1 MPTYKIL
8 FVGLGKMGFHM
19 AGYLSKNKNFKLFV
33 FNRTK
38 SVEHKWKKKFIAE
51 SYNFKNDIK
60 FDFII
65 SCLKDDH
72 AVNSFF
78 NKFVKTSNFHKNSII
93 IDHSTIS
100 LRQIDLLS
108 RSFKQRKVKFLDAP
122 ITGGEEGAKKG
133 SLSVMVGGT
142 KPNFNKSKRII
153 SSYSKSITHMGKLG
167 SGQLTK
173 FTNQILICGI
183 LYSISEA
190 YLFSKKNNLDQK
202 KIFNAIKN
210 GAANSWQFTNRYPTL
225 TKNKFNFGFSTEL
238 MTKDLKYVLQQAK
251 KSKLNLN
258 LTKSVFKKYKS
269 LQNTIYKKYDTS
281 SLVKSFNDR

>member
-38 SVEHKWKKKFIAE
+38 SIELKWKKKFIAE
-51 SYNFKNDIK
+51 RYNFKDDIK

-108 RSFKQRKVKFLDAP
+108 RLFKQRKVKFLDAP

-142 KPNFNKSKRII
+142 ELNFNKSKSII

>member
-108 RSFKQRKVKFLDAP
+108 RTFKQRKVKFLDAP

-142 KPNFNKSKRII
+142 KINFNKSKRILL
-153 SSYSKSITHMGKLG
+153 SYSKSITHMGKLG

-210 GAANSWQFTNRYPTL
+210 GAANSWQFTNRYQTL

-238 MTKDLKYVLQQAK
+238 MTKDLKYVLQQAE

-281 SLVKSFNDR
+281 SLIKSFNDR

>member
-38 SVEHKWKKKFIAE
+38 SVEFKWKKKFIAE

-100 LRQIDLLS
+100 LRQIDILS
-108 RSFKQRKVKFLDAP
+108 RLCNQRIIKFLDAP

-142 KPNFNKSKRII
+142 KLNFNKSKRII

-190 YLFSKKNNLDQK
+190 YLFSKKNKLDQN

-251 KSKLNLN
+251 KNKLNLN

-281 SLVKSFNDR
+281 SLIKSFNDQ

>member
-65 SCLKDDH
+65 SCLKDDN

-108 RSFKQRKVKFLDAP
+108 RLFKQRKVKFLDAP

-142 KPNFNKSKRII
+142 EPNFNKSKRII

-281 SLVKSFNDR
+281 SLVKSFND

>member
-1 MPTYKIL
+1 MIMLLIL
-8 FVGLGKMGFHM
+8 
-19 AGYLSKNKNFKLFV
+19 
-33 FNRTK
+33 
-38 SVEHKWKKKFIAE
+38 
-51 SYNFKNDIK
+51 
-60 FDFII
+60 
-65 SCLKDDH
+65 
-72 AVNSFF
+72 FF
-78 NKFVKTSNFHKNSII
+78 NKFVKTSNFHKKSII

-100 LRQIDLLS
+100 LKQIDLLS
-108 RSFKQRKVKFLDAP
+108 RLFKNRKIKFLDAP
-122 ITGGEEGAKKG
+122 ITGGEEGAKKA
-133 SLSVMVGGT
+133 SLSVMVGGN
-142 KPNFNKSKRII
+142 KPNFNQSKRII
-153 SSYSKSITHMGKLG
+153 SSYSKSLTHMGKLG

-210 GAANSWQFTNRYPTL
+210 GAASSWQFNNRYLTL

-238 MTKDLKYVLQQAK
+238 MTKDLKYVLQQAE

-281 SLVKSFNDR
+281 SLVKSFNDQ

>member
-1 MPTYKIL
+1 MPTYNIL

-65 SCLKDDH
+65 TCLKDDN

-78 NKFVKTSNFHKNSII
+78 YKFVKTSNFHKNSII

-100 LRQIDLLS
+100 LKQIDLLS
-108 RSFKQRKVKFLDAP
+108 RLFKQRKVKFLDAP

-142 KPNFNKSKRII
+142 EPNFNKSKRII

-225 TKNKFNFGFSTEL
+225 IKNKFNFGFSTEL
-238 MTKDLKYVLQQAK
+238 MTKDLKYVLQQAE

>member
-19 AGYLSKNKNFKLFV
+19 AGYLSKNKNIKLFV

-38 SVEHKWKKKFIAE
+38 SVEIKWKKKFIAE

-72 AVNSFF
+72 AVNAFF
-78 NKFVKTSNFHKNSII
+78 NKFVKTLNFHKNSII

-108 RSFKQRKVKFLDAP
+108 RIFKQRKVKFLDAP

-142 KPNFNKSKRII
+142 ELNFNKSKSII

-225 TKNKFNFGFSTEL
+225 IKNKFNFGFSTEL

-251 KSKLNLN
+251 KTKLNLN

>member
-108 RSFKQRKVKFLDAP
+108 KSFNQRKVKFLDAP

-153 SSYSKSITHMGKLG
+153 SSYSKSLTHMGKLG

-210 GAANSWQFTNRYPTL
+210 GAASSWQFTNRYLTL

-238 MTKDLKYVLQQAK
+238 MTKDLKYVLQQAE

-281 SLVKSFNDR
+281 SLVKTFNDQ

>member
-51 SYNFKNDIK
+51 KYNFKNDIK

-65 SCLKDDH
+65 SCLKDDL

-78 NKFVKTSNFHKNSII
+78 NKFIKTSNFHKNSII

-100 LRQIDLLS
+100 LRQIGLLS
-108 RSFKQRKVKFLDAP
+108 KLFKQRKVKFLDAP

-133 SLSVMVGGT
+133 SLSVMVGGN
-142 KPNFNKSKRII
+142 KPNFNKSKSII

-225 TKNKFNFGFSTEL
+225 IKNKFNFGFSTEL

-251 KSKLNLN
+251 KSNLNLN

>member
-38 SVEHKWKKKFIAE
+38 SVEHKWKKKFIAD

-72 AVNSFF
+72 AVKSFY

-108 RSFKQRKVKFLDAP
+108 RSFKQKKVKFLDAP
-122 ITGGEEGAKKG
+122 ITGGEEGAKNG
-133 SLSVMVGGT
+133 SLSVMVGGSV
-142 KPNFNKSKRII
+142 PNFNKSKSII

-202 KIFNAIKN
+202 KIYNAIKN
-210 GAANSWQFTNRYPTL
+210 GAANSWQFTNRYQTL

-251 KSKLNLN
+251 KSNLNLN

>member
-65 SCLKDDH
+65 SCLKDDN
-72 AVNSFF
+72 AVNTFF

-108 RSFKQRKVKFLDAP
+108 RSFKQRKIRFLDAP

-133 SLSVMVGGT
+133 SLSVMVGGS
-142 KPNFNKSKRII
+142 KSNFNKSKSII

-225 TKNKFNFGFSTEL
+225 IKNKFNFGFSTEL

-251 KSKLNLN
+251 KSNLNLN

>member
-65 SCLKDDH
+65 SCLKDDN
-72 AVNSFF
+72 AVNTFF
-78 NKFVKTSNFHKNSII
+78 NKFLKTSNFHKNSII

-100 LRQIDLLS
+100 LRQIVLLS
-108 RSFKQRKVKFLDAP
+108 KSFNNRKVKFLDAP

-153 SSYSKSITHMGKLG
+153 SSYSKSLTHMGKLG

-251 KSKLNLN
+251 KTKLNLN

-281 SLVKSFNDR
+281 SLIKSFNDQ

>member
-38 SVEHKWKKKFIAE
+38 SVEIKWKKKFTAE

-78 NKFVKTSNFHKNSII
+78 NKFIKTSNFHKNSII

-100 LRQIDLLS
+100 LKQIDLLS
-108 RSFKQRKVKFLDAP
+108 KSFKKRKIKFLDAP
-122 ITGGEEGAKKG
+122 ITGGEEGAIKG
-133 SLSVMVGGT
+133 ALSVMVGGT
-142 KPNFNKSKRII
+142 ELNFNKSKRII

-251 KSKLNLN
+251 KSNLNLN

-281 SLVKSFNDR
+281 SLVKSFND

>member
-100 LRQIDLLS
+100 LRQIDLLFKL
-108 RSFKQRKVKFLDAP
+108 FKQRKVKFLDAP

-142 KPNFNKSKRII
+142 TPNFNKSKRII

-251 KSKLNLN
+251 KSNLNLN

>member
-38 SVEHKWKKKFIAE
+38 SVELKWKKQFIAE
-51 SYNFKNDIK
+51 SYNFKNNIK

-78 NKFVKTSNFHKNSII
+78 NKFIKTSNFHKNSII

-100 LRQIDLLS
+100 LRQINVLS
-108 RSFKQRKVKFLDAP
+108 QLFKQKKVKFLDAP

-133 SLSVMVGGT
+133 TLSVMVGGSE
-142 KPNFNKSKRII
+142 PNFNKSKKII
-153 SSYSKSITHMGKLG
+153 SPYSKSITHMGKLG

-251 KSKLNLN
+251 KTKLKLN
-258 LTKSVFKKYKS
+258 LTKSVFNKYKS

-281 SLVKSFNDR
+281 SLVKAFNDQ

>member
-108 RSFKQRKVKFLDAP
+108 RSFKQTKVKFIDAP

-142 KPNFNKSKRII
+142 ELNFNKSKNII

-238 MTKDLKYVLQQAK
+238 MTKDLKYVLQQAE

>member
-38 SVEHKWKKKFIAE
+38 SVEHKWKKKFKAE

-100 LRQIDLLS
+100 LRQIDVLS
-108 RSFKQRKVKFLDAP
+108 QLFKQKKVKFLDAP

-133 SLSVMVGGT
+133 TLSVMVGGSE
-142 KPNFNKSKRII
+142 PNFNKSKKII

-251 KSKLNLN
+251 KTKLNLN

-281 SLVKSFNDR
+281 SLVKSFNVR

>member
-51 SYNFKNDIK
+51 SYNFQNDIK

-65 SCLKDDH
+65 SCLKDDN
-72 AVNSFF
+72 AVNTFF

-108 RSFKQRKVKFLDAP
+108 RTFKQRKVKFLDAP

-142 KPNFNKSKRII
+142 ELNFNRSKTII

-251 KSKLNLN
+251 KSNLNLN

-281 SLVKSFNDR
+281 SLVKSFNDL

>member
-1 MPTYKIL
+1 MPTYNIL

-100 LRQIDLLS
+100 LKQVDLLS
-108 RSFKQRKVKFLDAP
+108 RTFKQRKVKFLDAP

-142 KPNFNKSKRII
+142 ELNFNKSKRII

-251 KSKLNLN
+251 KNKLNLN
-258 LTKSVFKKYKS
+258 LTKSVLKKYKS
-269 LQNTIYKKYDTS
+269 LQNTIYKIYDTS
-281 SLVKSFNDR
+281 SLVKTFNDQ

>member
-1 MPTYKIL
+1 MPTYRIL

-38 SVEHKWKKKFIAE
+38 LVEHKWKKKFIGE

-65 SCLKDDH
+65 SCLKDDN
-72 AVNSFF
+72 AVNIFF
-78 NKFVKTSNFHKNSII
+78 NKFLKTSNFHKNSII

-100 LRQIDLLS
+100 LRQIGLLS
-108 RSFKQRKVKFLDAP
+108 KSFNQRKVKFLDAP
-122 ITGGEEGAKKG
+122 ISGGEEGAKKG
-133 SLSVMVGGT
+133 SLSVMVGGS
-142 KPNFNKSKRII
+142 KSNFNKSKRII

-202 KIFNAIKN
+202 KIYNAIKN

-258 LTKSVFKKYKS
+258 LTKSVFKKFKS

>member
-108 RSFKQRKVKFLDAP
+108 RSFKQRKIRFLDAP

-153 SSYSKSITHMGKLG
+153 STYSKSLTYMGKLG

-210 GAANSWQFTNRYPTL
+210 GAASSWQFTNRYLTL

-238 MTKDLKYVLQQAK
+238 MTKDLKYVLQQAE

-258 LTKSVFKKYKS
+258 LTKSVFKKYKI

-281 SLVKSFNDR
+281 SLVKTFNDQ

>member
-1 MPTYKIL
+1 
-8 FVGLGKMGFHM
+8 MGFHM

-65 SCLKDDH
+65 SCLKDDN
-72 AVNSFF
+72 AVNTFF

-100 LRQIDLLS
+100 LNQIDLLS
-108 RSFKQRKVKFLDAP
+108 RSFKQRKIKFLDAP

-210 GAANSWQFTNRYPTL
+210 GAASSWQFTNRYLTL

-251 KSKLNLN
+251 KSKLSLN

>member
-1 MPTYKIL
+1 MPTYNIL

-19 AGYLSKNKNFKLFV
+19 AGYLSKNKSFKLFV

-38 SVEHKWKKKFIAE
+38 SVEHKWKKKFIAK

-65 SCLKDDH
+65 SCLKDDN

-108 RSFKQRKVKFLDAP
+108 RSFKQTKVKFIDAP

-142 KPNFNKSKRII
+142 EPNFNKSKRII

-281 SLVKSFNDR
+281 SLVKSFNDQ

>member
-19 AGYLSKNKNFKLFV
+19 AAYLSKNKNFKLFV

-38 SVEHKWKKKFIAE
+38 SVEHKWKKKFLAE

-78 NKFVKTSNFHKNSII
+78 NKFVKSSNFHKNSII

-108 RSFKQRKVKFLDAP
+108 RLCKKRKLKFLDAP

-238 MTKDLKYVLQQAK
+238 MTKDLKYVLQQSK
-251 KSKLNLN
+251 KNNLKLN
-258 LTKSVFKKYKS
+258 LTKSVFEKYKS

-281 SLVKSFNDR
+281 SLIKSFKDR

>member
-65 SCLKDDH
+65 SCLKDDN
-72 AVNSFF
+72 AVNTFF

-100 LRQIDLLS
+100 LRQIDILS
-108 RSFKQRKVKFLDAP
+108 RSFKQREVKFLDAP

-142 KPNFNKSKRII
+142 ELNFNKSKSII

-225 TKNKFNFGFSTEL
+225 IKNKFNFGFSTEL

-251 KSKLNLN
+251 KTKLNLS

-281 SLVKSFNDR
+281 SLVKSFNDQ

>member
-65 SCLKDDH
+65 SCLKDDN
-72 AVNSFF
+72 AVNTFF
-78 NKFVKTSNFHKNSII
+78 NKFLKTSNFHKNSII

-122 ITGGEEGAKKG
+122 VTGGEEGAKNG

-142 KPNFNKSKRII
+142 EPNFNKSKRII

-202 KIFNAIKN
+202 KIYNAIKN

-225 TKNKFNFGFSTEL
+225 IKNKFNFGFSTEL
-238 MTKDLKYVLQQAK
+238 MTKDLKYILQQAK
-251 KSKLNLN
+251 KNKINLN
-258 LTKSVFKKYKS
+258 LTTSVFKKYKS

-281 SLVKSFNDR
+281 SLVKSFND

>member
-19 AGYLSKNKNFKLFV
+19 AGYLSKNKNFKLFI

-100 LRQIDLLS
+100 LKQIDLLS
-108 RSFKQRKVKFLDAP
+108 KLFKKRKIKFLDAP

-133 SLSVMVGGT
+133 SLSVMVGGS
-142 KPNFNKSKRII
+142 KSNFNKSKRII

-251 KSKLNLN
+251 KTKLKLN
-258 LTKSVFKKYKS
+258 LTKSVFNKYKS

-281 SLVKSFNDR
+281 SLVKAFNDQ

>member
-1 MPTYKIL
+1 MPTYNIL

-19 AGYLSKNKNFKLFV
+19 AGYLSNKKNFKLFV

-38 SVEHKWKKKFIAE
+38 SVELKWKKKFIAE

-100 LRQIDLLS
+100 LRQINVLS
-108 RSFKQRKVKFLDAP
+108 QLFKQKKVKFLDAP

-133 SLSVMVGGT
+133 TLSVMVGGSE
-142 KPNFNKSKRII
+142 PNFNKSKKII
-153 SSYSKSITHMGKLG
+153 SPYSKSITHMGKLG

-251 KSKLNLN
+251 KTKLKLN
-258 LTKSVFKKYKS
+258 LTKSVFNKYKS

-281 SLVKSFNDR
+281 SLVKAFNDQ

>member
-1 MPTYKIL
+1 MPTYNIL

-19 AGYLSKNKNFKLFV
+19 AGYLSNKKNFKLFV

-38 SVEHKWKKKFIAE
+38 SVELKWKKKFIAE

-78 NKFVKTSNFHKNSII
+78 NKFIKTSNFHKNSII

-108 RSFKQRKVKFLDAP
+108 RSFKQTKVKFIDAP

-142 KPNFNKSKRII
+142 EPNFNKSKTII

-210 GAANSWQFTNRYPTL
+210 GAASSWQFTNRYSTL

-251 KSKLNLN
+251 KTKLKLN
-258 LTKSVFKKYKS
+258 LTKSVFNKYKS

-281 SLVKSFNDR
+281 SLVKAFNDQ

>member
-1 MPTYKIL
+1 MPPYKIL

-78 NKFVKTSNFHKNSII
+78 NKFVKTTNYHKNSII

-108 RSFKQRKVKFLDAP
+108 RSFKQRKIRFLDAP

-153 SSYSKSITHMGKLG
+153 SSYSKSLTHMGKLG

-210 GAANSWQFTNRYPTL
+210 GAASSWQFTNRYLTL

-281 SLVKSFNDR
+281 SLIKSFNDQ

>member
-1 MPTYKIL
+1 MPTYNIL

-65 SCLKDDH
+65 SCLKDDN
-72 AVNSFF
+72 AVNTFF
-78 NKFVKTSNFHKNSII
+78 NKFVKTTNFHKNSII

-108 RSFKQRKVKFLDAP
+108 RSFKQRKVNFLDAP

-142 KPNFNKSKRII
+142 EPIFNKSKTII

-238 MTKDLKYVLQQAK
+238 MTKDLKYVLQQAD
-251 KSKLNLN
+251 KSKLNLK

-281 SLVKSFNDR
+281 SLVKSFND

>member
-65 SCLKDDH
+65 SCLKDDN
-72 AVNSFF
+72 AVNTFF

-108 RSFKQRKVKFLDAP
+108 RSFKQTKVKFIDAP

-142 KPNFNKSKRII
+142 ELNFNKSKSII

-251 KSKLNLN
+251 KSNLNLN

>member
-65 SCLKDDH
+65 SCLKDDN
-72 AVNSFF
+72 AVNTFF

-281 SLVKSFNDR
+281 SLVKSFND

>member
-108 RSFKQRKVKFLDAP
+108 GLFKQRKVKFLDAP

-142 KPNFNKSKRII
+142 EPNFNKSKRII

-251 KSKLNLN
+251 KSNLNLN

-281 SLVKSFNDR
+281 SLVKSFNDQ

>member
-65 SCLKDDH
+65 SCLKDDN
-72 AVNSFF
+72 AVNTFF

-108 RSFKQRKVKFLDAP
+108 RSFKQRKIKFLDAP

-142 KPNFNKSKRII
+142 ELNFNKSKSII

-238 MTKDLKYVLQQAK
+238 MTKDLKYVLQQAE

>member
-19 AGYLSKNKNFKLFV
+19 SGYLSKNKNFKLFV

-38 SVEHKWKKKFIAE
+38 SVELKWKKKFIAE

-78 NKFVKTSNFHKNSII
+78 NKFAKTSNFHKNSII

-100 LRQIDLLS
+100 LRQINVLS
-108 RSFKQRKVKFLDAP
+108 QLFKQKKVKFLDAP

-142 KPNFNKSKRII
+142 KPEFNKSKKII
-153 SSYSKSITHMGKLG
+153 SPYSKSITYMGKLG

-190 YLFSKKNNLDQK
+190 YLFSKKNKLDQK

>member
-33 FNRTK
+33 YNRTK
-38 SVEHKWKKKFIAE
+38 SVEHIWKKKFIAE

-65 SCLKDDH
+65 SCLKDDN
-72 AVNSFF
+72 AVNTFF

-108 RSFKQRKVKFLDAP
+108 RSFKQIKVKFIDAP

-142 KPNFNKSKRII
+142 ELNFNKSKSII

>member
-1 MPTYKIL
+1 MPTYNIL

-19 AGYLSKNKNFKLFV
+19 AGYLSNKKNFKLFV

-38 SVEHKWKKKFIAE
+38 SVELKWKKKFIAE

-78 NKFVKTSNFHKNSII
+78 NKFVKTSNFHKNSIV

-108 RSFKQRKVKFLDAP
+108 MLFKQKKLKFLDAP

-142 KPNFNKSKRII
+142 EPNFNKSISII

-190 YLFSKKNNLDQK
+190 YLFSKKNKLDQK

-251 KSKLNLN
+251 KTKLKLN
-258 LTKSVFKKYKS
+258 LTKSVFNKYKS

-281 SLVKSFNDR
+281 SLVKAFNDQ

>member
-38 SVEHKWKKKFIAE
+38 SIEHKWKKKFIAE

-65 SCLKDDH
+65 SCLKDDK
-72 AVNSFF
+72 AVNTFF

-108 RSFKQRKVKFLDAP
+108 RLFKQRKVKFLDAP

-142 KPNFNKSKRII
+142 EPNFNKSKRII

-210 GAANSWQFTNRYPTL
+210 GAANSWQFTNRYQTL

-251 KSKLNLN
+251 KSNLNLN

-281 SLVKSFNDR
+281 SLVKSFNDL